1 MTSRRC
7 VLPPYVAPPG
17 TPCRRR
23 YRSFPAPGG
32 VVRPAPWRRPGL
44 TAIPRSV
51 SPAVRGGIPGA
62 VPSRYGGT
70 PGSSGGPRPACYL
83 GKVPVSCTA
92 AAVNPDFGAALRGL
106 RKARGLSLRRL
117 GKLVSYSHTQV
128 WEWETGRCQ
137 PTPENASRLDDAL
150 GGDGQLAAMVAAAS
164 DSVNADD
171 CDRLG
176 YVIDHPPRIDPAAVT
191 SFAVILANQRHLEDQ
206 VGAGSLLVPVLGQLT
221 IVEDLVRDARGAI
234 RPAVVGQAAQWAQ
247 FAGWLHAATGQPGA
261 ARDWYARTLEW
272 ATEVADF
279 DMIATA
285 LNMRGHMAW
294 QVREPGSLIG
304 LSAAAQRQPA
314 SPGVRALAAQ
324 QEARGHA
331 LVGEAE
337 DVERKLDEAAV
348 LAAAAAERPD
358 REPPWIY
365 FYNGH
370 YLAMQ
375 PAWRIDCSA
384 ASSWPSS
391 KFRPVSRRCQPRS
404 VVPSGWAP
412 MCCISQRLMRRPGTA
427 TRPSM
432 QWRRPG

>member
-1 MTSRRC
+1 
-7 VLPPYVAPPG
+7 
-17 TPCRRR
+17 
-23 YRSFPAPGG
+23 
-32 VVRPAPWRRPGL
+32 
-44 TAIPRSV
+44 
-51 SPAVRGGIPGA
+51 
-62 VPSRYGGT
+62 
-70 PGSSGGPRPACYL
+70 
-83 GKVPVSCTA
+83 
-92 AAVNPDFGAALRGL
+92 
-106 RKARGLSLRRL
+106 
-117 GKLVSYSHTQV
+117 
-128 WEWETGRCQ
+128 
-137 PTPENASRLDDAL
+137 
-150 GGDGQLAAMVAAAS
+150 MVAAAS

-304 LSAAAQRQPA
+304 LSAAA
-314 SPGVRALAAQ
+314 
-324 QEARGHA
+324 
-331 LVGEAE
+331 
-337 DVERKLDEAAV
+337 
-348 LAAAAAERPD
+348 AAERPD